1 VVQLEVV
8 LSQELPSFDF
18 PVAVKLA
25 LLVSA
30 VLLLSEDANPFA
42 YSAVLLSQSIPFF
55 FLHIVFFFV
64 HMIVPFS
71 SDLSLFQ
78 AVKVFSSE
86 VSGKVAKVLGQL
98 SLVEERVHAM
108 FSLWAEED
116 LEIFSSGVDWELALG
131 KCSGE
136 LEVQAAEKKL
146 AVKVSEAFV
155 RSEKLVGGSVLV
167 GALIEAED
175 SAWFEVE

>member
-1 VVQLEVV
+1 
-8 LSQELPSFDF
+8 
-18 PVAVKLA
+18 
-25 LLVSA
+25 
-30 VLLLSEDANPFA
+30 
-42 YSAVLLSQSIPFF
+42 
-55 FLHIVFFFV
+55 
-64 HMIVPFS
+64 
-71 SDLSLFQ
+71 
-78 AVKVFSSE
+78 
-86 VSGKVAKVLGQL
+86 
-98 SLVEERVHAM
+98 M

-131 KCSGE
+131 KCSKE

-167 GALIEAED
+167 GALIEAEG